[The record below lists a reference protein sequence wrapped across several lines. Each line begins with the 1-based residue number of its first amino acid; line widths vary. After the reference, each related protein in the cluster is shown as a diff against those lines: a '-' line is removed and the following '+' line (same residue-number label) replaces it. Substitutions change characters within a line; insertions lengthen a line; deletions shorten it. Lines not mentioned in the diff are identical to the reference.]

1 MCDPAPAR
9 DGDSASR
16 SDPAFGAASSY
27 RDDFSRGE
35 VVHAYLWLAGF
46 ALISALL
53 EAVYLDARLFGVP
66 APLSVPVAAAFNLV
80 LTRTAGLWTRSK
92 ALRVIPTAVWLAGI
106 VLVAAAVPGMGQTL
120 SPSRPL
126 AIALVVA
133 GIAGGVFPVAHPK

>member
-1 MCDPAPAR
+1 M
-9 DGDSASR
+9 
-16 SDPAFGAASSY
+16 
-27 RDDFSRGE
+27 

-80 LTRTAGLWTRSK
+80 LTRTAGLWTSAK

-120 SPSRPL
+120 SPSRLL